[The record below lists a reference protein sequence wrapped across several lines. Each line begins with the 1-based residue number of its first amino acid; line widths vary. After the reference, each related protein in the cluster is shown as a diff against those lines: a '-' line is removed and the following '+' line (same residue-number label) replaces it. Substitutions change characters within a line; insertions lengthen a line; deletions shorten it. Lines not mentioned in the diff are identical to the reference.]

1 MRSPGWYWIN
11 VEDLFIFNEKWAKW
25 LIDCERKTLTKN
37 MPAIPLFYPLYH
49 SYGGDGLETR

>member
-1 MRSPGWYWIN
+1 VIAWYWIN

-49 SYGGDGLETR
+49 NYGGDGLETR